1 MVIEIEIPQP
11 YADQLMEQAT
21 IWEVS
26 VEEIVEEAIRSYMER
41 NA

>member
-1 MVIEIEIPQP
+1 MEIKIEIPQP
-11 YADQLMEQAT
+11 YADQLLEQAA